1 LILWGVQGIK
11 TFKPIIKDLHRQQF
25 YGMESSNSSPAKH
38 SKDVKAYKKK
48 VIKIIIATLVLSF
61 ISILAARDFV
71 IDIAD

>member
-1 LILWGVQGIK
+1 
-11 TFKPIIKDLHRQQF
+11 
-25 YGMESSNSSPAKH
+25 MESSNSSPAKH

-48 VIKIIIATLVLSF
+48 VIIKIIIATLVLSF

>member
-1 LILWGVQGIK
+1 
-11 TFKPIIKDLHRQQF
+11 
-25 YGMESSNSSPAKH
+25 MESSNSSPAKH